1 MAQTRYATQR
11 GGGQTPHG
19 DSGATTRRW
28 GNGGTVA
35 WPGAGVAS
43 DAQTTVVARS
53 VGAVGLATI
62 GLIHLLDAPSK
73 LSETPYLFWLYL
85 ALFVGCVGGAGLLVR
100 AHSRLAWAAAAV
112 LCLNPLAGYVLSRTT
127 GLPGAMGDIGNWAE
141 PLGLASL
148 FVETGVLALS
158 LYGLSLV
165 LRRDAAGG

>member
-1 MAQTRYATQR
+1 MD
-11 GGGQTPHG
+11 PCL
-19 DSGATTRRW
+19 DE
-28 GNGGTVA
+28 
-35 WPGAGVAS
+35 
-43 DAQTTVVARS
+43 ARS
-53 VGAVGLATI
+53 TASARRSCQAAATRERPEDGDAAPAVGLATI
-62 GLIHLLDAPSK
+62 GLIHLLDAPGK

-85 ALFVGCVGGAGLLVR
+85 ALVVGCVGGAGLLVR

-158 LYGLSLV
+158 LYGLSLAR
-165 LRRDAAGG
+165 RRDAAGGSRLIG